1 MSDVI
6 AFPVTRRVQAP
17 EPLWREALGEVVHE
31 ERLDREERIVDVAGR
46 AGIAPQYLSEI
57 ERGRKDASS
66 EVLGAVAGAL
76 DLTMSEVTHRVASRL
91 SRGAVVLAA

>member
-1 MSDVI
+1 MI
-6 AFPVTRRVQAP
+6 PFPVSRRVPAP

-31 ERLDREERIVDVAGR
+31 ARQDREERIVDVAGR

-66 EVLGAVAGAL
+66 EVIEAVAGAL
-76 DLTMSEVTHRVASRL
+76 DLTVGEIAHRAATRL
-91 SRGAVVLAA
+91 EPGAVRLAA